1 MELLTCAIKGTKL
14 ALPFSK
20 LSLMSTNVVSSVQ
33 RLILLIVSY
42 MEMIMQL
49 LWCKG
54 NLYSFIIFLT
64 N

>member
-49 LWCKG
+49 LWC
-54 NLYSFIIFLT
+54 
-64 N
+64 